1 MGKKGHWFSAIKKV
15 FTHNSKDK
23 SSNETEKKNSN
34 EKKGRGKLKHGESRS
49 FIPLFREPSS
59 IEKILG
65 EVDQQLLF
73 IGQPTHVEQPTTPQ
87 PSFSGK
93 PPSPRVTSQRA
104 TSPRVASNRT
114 ASPRVRSPRAV
125 SPKSSPPRVVR
136 KRSEINYRPEPT
148 LSYHHRSATV
158 IQAAYR
164 GYMARRSYRALRGLV
179 RLQGVV
185 RGQNVKRQTVN
196 AMKQM
201 QLLVRVQTQIQS
213 RRIQMLEN
221 EALERQTHKEVESLG
236 GKQTF
241 SNLLEMGD
249 GDWDDSLITKEE
261 REARLQRKME
271 AVIKR
276 ERAMAYAYS
285 HQLWKATPK
294 SAQNALTEIRSGG
307 FPWWWNWLERQ
318 LPSDEPTKNPEYTP
332 TPPRPNVT
340 PKTSPHPQ
348 SGTYKRTGFSFDNLR
363 TPTPKSSKST
373 VPTPSRPLIT
383 PTQTPPSTTPNM
395 MKHYKTKGSVSGS
408 PYPLK
413 DDDSLMSCPPFSV
426 PNYMSPTVSAKAKAR
441 PTGNPKDRI
450 PSSAASETSK
460 RRFSFP
466 LTQNIG
472 SSFKWN
478 KKSSNKDSTT
488 LEAQTVLKKHKS
500 PRSIGDLSVDS
511 TISMPAA
518 FGRKPFN
525 RFV

>member
-1 MGKKGHWFSAIKKV
+1 MGRKGSWFSAIKRV
-15 FTHNSKDK
+15 FTSNSKEK
-23 SSNETEKKNSN
+23 LPNEIEKKTSN
-34 EKKGRGKLKHGESRS
+34 EKKGRGRLKHGENRS

-73 IGQPTHVEQPTTPQ
+73 IGHPTPIDQPTTPQ
-87 PSFSGK
+87 PIFSGR
-93 PPSPRVTSQRA
+93 PTSPRVTARAPSPRV
-104 TSPRVASNRT
+104 P
-114 ASPRVRSPRAV
+114 SPRAV
-125 SPKSSPPRVVR
+125 SPRSSPPRVVHR
-136 KRSEINYRPEPT
+136 RSETSYRPEPT
-148 LSYHHRSATV
+148 LRHHHLSATV

-164 GYMARRSYRALRGLV
+164 GYMARRSFRALRGLV

-221 EALERQTHKEVESLG
+221 EALQRQTYKNEKDVENSLG
-236 GKQTF
+236 KYTF
-241 SNLLEMGD
+241 DNLLEIGD
-249 GDWDDSLITKEE
+249 EHWDDSLVTKEE

-294 SAQNALTEIRSGG
+294 SAQTALTDIRSSGV
-307 FPWWWNWLERQ
+307 PWWWNWLERQ
-318 LPSDEPTKNPEYTP
+318 LPSDEPTKPPTPSPALTP
-332 TPPRPNVT
+332 TPPRHQSTIFT
-340 PKTSPHPQ
+340 PTNFP
-348 SGTYKRTGFSFDNLR
+348 FENLD

-373 VPTPSRPLIT
+373 VQNRPQKFTT
-383 PTQTPPSTTPNM
+383 PTRTPPSTTPNLS
-395 MKHYKTKGSVSGS
+395 KYHKSKGAAATS
-408 PYPLK
+408 PYPTK

-441 PTGNPKDRI
+441 PTSNPKDLMT
-450 PSSAASETSK
+450 STTASVTSSK

-472 SSFKWN
+472 SSFKWS
-478 KKSSNKDSTT
+478 KRSSSKDLTAPSEAPRV
-488 LEAQTVLKKHKS
+488 LEKHKS
-500 PRSIGDLSVDS
+500 PRSIGDLSMDS
-511 TISMPAA
+511 SISMPAG

>member
-1 MGKKGHWFSAIKKV
+1 MGRKGNWFSAIKKV
-15 FTHNSKDK
+15 FTSNSKDK
-23 SSNETEKKNSN
+23 PLNEPEKKTSN
-34 EKKGRGKLKHGESRS
+34 EKKGRGRLKHGESRS
-49 FIPLFREPSS
+49 FLPLFREPSS

-73 IGQPTHVEQPTTPQ
+73 INHPTHVDQPAAPQ

-93 PPSPRVTSQRA
+93 PD
-104 TSPRVASNRT
+104 SPRVASHRA
-114 ASPRVRSPRAV
+114 ASPRVV
-125 SPKSSPPRVVR
+125 SPKHSPPRVAHT
-136 KRSEINYRPEPT
+136 RSEVNYRPEPT
-148 LSYHHRSATV
+148 LRHHHRCATI

-221 EALERQTHKEVESLG
+221 EALEHKNKEAESSV

-241 SNLLEMGD
+241 SNLLELGD
-249 GDWDDSLITKEE
+249 GNWDDSLITKEE

-294 SAQNALTEIRSGG
+294 SAQNTTTGG

-318 LPSDEPTKNPEYTP
+318 LPADEPAKNPESTP
-332 TPPRPNVT
+332 TPSRPAPG

-348 SGTYKRTGFSFDNLR
+348 PSPYKQPSFSFENLG

-373 VPTPSRPLIT
+373 VPTPSRPLVT

-395 MKHYKTKGSVSGS
+395 MKHYRSKGSVTGS

-413 DDDSLMSCPPFSV
+413 DDDSLMSCPPFSG

-441 PTGNPKDRI
+441 PTSSPKDRV
-450 PSSAASETSK
+450 PSSAESETSK

-478 KKSSNKDSTT
+478 KKASSKDSTI
-488 LEAQTVLKKHKS
+488 LKKHKS
-500 PRSIGDLSVDS
+500 PRSIEEMSIDS
-511 TISMPAA
+511 AISMPAA
-518 FGRKPFN
+518 YGRKPFN

>member
-1 MGKKGHWFSAIKKV
+1 MGRKGNWFSAIKKV
-15 FTHNSKDK
+15 FTSNSKDK
-23 SSNETEKKNSN
+23 PFNEPEKKTSN
-34 EKKGRGKLKHGESRS
+34 EKKGRGRLKHGESRS

-73 IGQPTHVEQPTTPQ
+73 VNHPTHVDQPTTPP

-93 PPSPRVTSQRA
+93 LASPRVTSHRA
-104 TSPRVASNRT
+104 
-114 ASPRVRSPRAV
+114 ASPRVV
-125 SPKSSPPRVVR
+125 SPKHSPPRIAHT
-136 KRSEINYRPEPT
+136 RSEVNYRPEPT
-148 LSYHHRSATV
+148 LRHRHRCATI

-221 EALERQTHKEVESLG
+221 EALEHKNKEAESSV

-241 SNLLEMGD
+241 SNLLELGD
-249 GDWDDSLITKEE
+249 GNWDDSLITKEE
-261 REARLQRKME
+261 REARLQRKMD

-285 HQLWKATPK
+285 HQLWKVTPK
-294 SAQNALTEIRSGG
+294 SAQNTTNGG

-318 LPSDEPTKNPEYTP
+318 LPVDEPAKNPESTP
-332 TPPRPNVT
+332 TPSRPT
-340 PKTSPHPQ
+340 PGPKTSPRPQ
-348 SGTYKRTGFSFDNLR
+348 PSPYKQPGFSFENLG

-373 VPTPSRPLIT
+373 VPTPSRPLVT
-383 PTQTPPSTTPNM
+383 PTQTLPSTTPNM
-395 MKHYKTKGSVSGS
+395 MKHYRSKGSISGS

-413 DDDSLMSCPPFSV
+413 DNDSLMSCPPFSG

-441 PTGNPKDRI
+441 PTSSSKDV
-450 PSSAASETSK
+450 PSSADSETSK

-478 KKSSNKDSTT
+478 KKASSKDSTT
-488 LEAQTVLKKHKS
+488 LKKHKS
-500 PRSIGDLSVDS
+500 PRSIGEMSIDS
-511 TISMPAA
+511 AISMPAA
-518 FGRKPFN
+518 YGRKPFN
-525 RFV
+525 RYV